1 MRFNLSTFQ
10 TCRYQDK
17 HTRLEIEAN
26 PPEVATERTIHKT
39 PNLNINAQTA
49 LASPFRSQNERANM
63 AIVHQVHLQANFLH
77 YTDNNYSS
85 SHPIVSKNTLYQ
97 KCISQT
103 YLSSFS
109 GSTTQKPAVD
119 SYIGDR
125 IPTPAIR

>member
-63 AIVHQVHLQANFLH
+63 AIVLVEPLPHAPGTPPGKLPPLH
-77 YTDNNYSS
+77 
-85 SHPIVSKNTLYQ
+85 
-97 KCISQT
+97 
-103 YLSSFS
+103 
-109 GSTTQKPAVD
+109 
-119 SYIGDR
+119 R
-125 IPTPAIR
+125 